1 MWTQVLIHLRPA
13 HRADYQTV
21 DKDGKKFD
29 RGKFWLIKLEYQVTN
44 IAVSRIQATSHNTNS
59 ELTLDIAPELYALAP
74 EETFT
79 LALAKSLVQE
89 ELDVNGEEEDEDAPK
104 KVKRELWRSEDQ
116 GLAADYEYVMYG
128 KVSFFTNIA
137 WA

>member
-1 MWTQVLIHLRPA
+1 MKHLRHA
-13 HRADYQTV
+13 DRADYQTV

-29 RGKFWLIKLEYQVTN
+29 RGKSWLIKLEYQVTN

-137 WA
+137 

>member
-1 MWTQVLIHLRPA
+1 LTEVRLPISSSNWS
-13 HRADYQTV
+13 Y
-21 DKDGKKFD
+21 
-29 RGKFWLIKLEYQVTN
+29 TN
-44 IAVSRIQATSHNTNS
+44 RAVSRIQATSHNTNS

-89 ELDVNGEEEDEDAPK
+89 ELDVNGEDGDDEDAPK

-128 KVSFFTNIA
+128 KVSLHMLSLGRRADETRFTSSMIR
-137 WA
+137 

>member
-1 MWTQVLIHLRPA
+1 LTEVSNRPSSSISN
-13 HRADYQTV
+13 H
-21 DKDGKKFD
+21 
-29 RGKFWLIKLEYQVTN
+29 TN
-44 IAVSRIQATSHNTNS
+44 IAVSRITATSHNTNS

-128 KVSFFTNIA
+128 KVSYFLRCGIELMGRCTSLTTHLGEIVQRESSPP
-137 WA
+137 

>member
-1 MWTQVLIHLRPA
+1 MERNSTEVNDRPSSSI
-13 HRADYQTV
+13 TNN
-21 DKDGKKFD
+21 
-29 RGKFWLIKLEYQVTN
+29 TN
-44 IAVSRIQATSHNTNS
+44 ISVSRITATSHNTNS

-89 ELDVNGEEEDEDAPK
+89 ELDVNGEDEDEDAPK

-128 KVSFFTNIA
+128 KVSFFSCMMRDQA
-137 WA
+137 DGQGVQV

>member
-1 MWTQVLIHLRPA
+1 
-13 HRADYQTV
+13 
-21 DKDGKKFD
+21 
-29 RGKFWLIKLEYQVTN
+29 
-44 IAVSRIQATSHNTNS
+44 
-59 ELTLDIAPELYALAP
+59 LDIAPELYALAP

-128 KVSFFTNIA
+128 KVSVLYICA
-137 WA
+137 